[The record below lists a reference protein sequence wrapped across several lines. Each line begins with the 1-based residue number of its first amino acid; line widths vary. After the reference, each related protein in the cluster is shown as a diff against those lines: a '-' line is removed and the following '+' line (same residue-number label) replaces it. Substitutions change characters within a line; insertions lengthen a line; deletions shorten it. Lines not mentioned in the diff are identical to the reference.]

1 MEFKVGQRVS
11 EFAAQINIAV
21 RVVVPEVRESIG
33 VACGD
38 QDRVLVLAGKLG
50 LGVPD
55 CVEMLP
61 EKVRELRWR
70 YTADGDVQIV
80 VAQSPPDPSEQ
91 VVQIPSIAIG
101 DFRAMV
107 GIAFALRP
115 GDSRGDQFVR
125 FAITVNSIPKRSEYS
140 LLEPSDRNR

>member
-1 MEFKVGQRVS
+1 MAIYG
-11 EFAAQINIAV
+11 
-21 RVVVPEVRESIG
+21 
-33 VACGD
+33 
-38 QDRVLVLAGKLG
+38 
-50 LGVPD
+50 
-55 CVEMLP
+55 
-61 EKVRELRWR
+61 RWR

-80 VAQSPPDPSEQ
+80 VAQSPPDPLEQ

-115 GDSRGDQFVR
+115 GDSCGDQFVR
-125 FAITVNSIPKRSEYS
+125 FAITVNSIPKRSEYW

>member
-70 YTADGDVQIV
+70 YTADGD
-80 VAQSPPDPSEQ
+80 
-91 VVQIPSIAIG
+91 
-101 DFRAMV
+101 FRAMV